1 MAEELDYK
9 QMFETLLARFNDKFK
24 VELEYFDLLAKVQE
38 TKKYN
43 DLLNE
48 HLFEMSMADQVPICK
63 IAVAMNE
70 YSKQMC
76 EKYGWED

>member
-9 QMFETLLARFNDKFK
+9 QMFETLFAKFKDVFK
-24 VELEYFDLLAKVQE
+24 VENEYFELLGKVQE

-48 HLFEMSMADQVPICK
+48 HLFEVSIADQLPICK
-63 IAVAMNE
+63 LALAMNE
-70 YSKQMC
+70 YGKQLC